1 LTTQSESTISTDSRP
16 MAPFF
21 VVWSGQAISLLGS
34 NLVQFALIW
43 HLTDTTGSATVLA
56 IASLVGLAPQIVLGP
71 FAGALVDRWN
81 RKQVMIFADAG
92 IALATVV
99 LAVLFALDVVAFW
112 HVYILLFIRSLGGT
126 LHYTAM
132 SASTSLMVPE
142 KHLTRISGL
151 NQTLYGGVSIV
162 GPVLGAYLLEVLPM
176 QGILAIDV
184 STAALAIAPLFFIP
198 IPQPKKDKAT
208 GEETSSTVVRDVVE
222 GMRYVWKWPGL
233 FGMLVGISLA
243 NLLLQ
248 PAFALLPI
256 LVTEHFGGAAQELG
270 WIEAAIGIGMLSGGL
285 ILSAWGG
292 FKQRVYTFF
301 LGVIGIGAGLTVIG
315 LTPAGL
321 FSMGIGAVFFVGL
334 TIAAIDGPLVAI
346 IQANVDPNVQGR
358 VMTLTMSV
366 AKIMTVISLP
376 IAGPI
381 ADRIGVQIWYLSAG
395 LFCALLGIVGLL
407 IPAVRNLEK
416 DRPALQPAAD

>member
-1 LTTQSESTISTDSRP
+1 

-21 VVWSGQAISLLGS
+21 VVWSGQAISILGS

-43 HLTDTTGSATVLA
+43 YLTETTGSATVLA

-81 RKQVMIFADAG
+81 RRLVMIFADAG

-99 LAVLFALDVVAFW
+99 LAVLFAFDAVAFW
-112 HVYILLFIRSLGGT
+112 HVYILMFIRSLGSI
-126 LHYTAM
+126 LHFAAM

-151 NQTLYGGVSIV
+151 NQTLYGSVSII
-162 GPVLGAYLLEVLPM
+162 GPVLGAFLLEILPM

-184 STAALAIAPLFFIP
+184 VTAALAITPLFFIP
-198 IPQPKKDKAT
+198 IPQPEKDKSAED
-208 GEETSSTVVRDVVE
+208 GSPSSVMRDVAD
-222 GMRYVWKWPGL
+222 GLRYVRSWPGL
-233 FGMLVGISLA
+233 FGMLIMISLA

-270 WIEAAIGIGMLSGGL
+270 WFEAGAGVGMLAGGL
-285 ILSAWGG
+285 LLSAWGG
-292 FKQRVYTFF
+292 FKQRVYTFIMGASGIGVGMAV
-301 LGVIGIGAGLTVIG
+301 LGVTPATLLPMAIGAI
-315 LTPAGL
+315 
-321 FSMGIGAVFFVGL
+321 FFVGL
-334 TIAAIDGPLVAI
+334 MIAAIDGPLVAI

-358 VMTLTMSV
+358 VMTLTISV
-366 AKIMTVISLP
+366 AKIMTVVSLP
-376 IAGPI
+376 IAGPV
-381 ADRIGVQIWYLSAG
+381 ADAVGVQAWYRVAG
-395 LFCALLGIVGLL
+395 LLCALLGISGLL
-407 IPAVRNLEK
+407 IPAIRNLEK